1 MAKHSRIAPAPRS
14 DAVDQAVLAW
24 RSWLADQKRASP
36 HTCAAYARDAEDFL
50 AFLAPHLGGPVDL
63 EALAGLRAGDFRAW
77 LSARAARGVG
87 RSSNARALSVLRSLF
102 RWLKQ
107 QGLAENAALASVA
120 SPKLPRAVPRALSA
134 EEAEDCLDAVTD
146 LGGRRWSGKRD
157 LAMLLLLYGAG
168 LRIGEA
174 LSLRRRDAPRRGQEA
189 LMITGKGGK
198 QRLVPL
204 LPLVIEAIDDY
215 IAACPYRLPYD
226 GPLFLCE
233 RGGALGARRVQAL
246 MADLR
251 AWLGLPP
258 GATPHALR
266 HSFATHLLAGG
277 GDLRTI
283 QELLGHA
290 SLSTTQRYTAVDTA
304 SLLKV
309 YRRSHPRADHVLSET
324 RGGSD
329 KTLESAPNHSGR
341 AESPGLKDRPRRTR
355 QTQICSGASGTRAT
369 RR

>member
-1 MAKHSRIAPAPRS
+1 MAEHSGITQTPLDDRVHEAL
-14 DAVDQAVLAW
+14 LAW
-24 RSWLADQKRASP
+24 RSWLADQKRAAP
-36 HTCAAYARDAEDFL
+36 NTCNAYTRDVWDFL
-50 AFLAPHLGGPVDL
+50 AFLAPHLGGPIDL
-63 EALAGLRAGDFRAW
+63 EALSNLKPADFRAW

-107 QGLAENAALASVA
+107 QGLVDNAALASVA

-146 LGGRRWSGKRD
+146 LAGRGWSSKRD
-157 LAMLLLLYGAG
+157 LAVLLLLYGAG

-174 LSLRRRDAPRRGQEA
+174 LSLRRRDAPRPGQEA
-189 LMITGKGGK
+189 LVITGKGGK

-215 IAACPYRLPYD
+215 VAACPYRLPD
-226 GPLFLCE
+226 EGPLFLGA

-290 SLSTTQRYTAVDTA
+290 SLSTTQRYTAVDAA
-304 SLLKV
+304 SLLSV
-309 YRRSHPRADHVLSET
+309 YRRSHPRAEQ
-324 RGGSD
+324 
-329 KTLESAPNHSGR
+329 
-341 AESPGLKDRPRRTR
+341 DRKP
-355 QTQICSGASGTRAT
+355 
-369 RR
+369 